1 MPFLKNHSKLRA
13 SFYDSRYFEPKSR
26 WPTAV
31 LMALKEMLKVGYK
44 LGQGLRG
51 TGHGSPSNLINL
63 SDNKG
68 GFKLGYEPTHEELFQ
83 AYKGM
88 KRRLAS
94 PGISFAHIRATFS
107 APAECIMP

>member
-51 TGHGSPSNLINL
+51 TGHGSPSLINL

-83 AYKGM
+83 ASRGM

>member
-1 MPFLKNHSKLRA
+1 MLMPFLKNHSKLRA

-51 TGHGSPSNLINL
+51 TGHGSPSLINL

-68 GFKLGYEPTHEELFQ
+68 
-83 AYKGM
+83 
-88 KRRLAS
+88 
-94 PGISFAHIRATFS
+94 
-107 APAECIMP
+107 